1 MTFLTL
7 GGKVRQSEKHSAEAT
22 FTVNKRRIPIL
33 CKKKEGGMWGGEDSE
48 CEGGNSNKEIDF
60 YHSNWQNI

>member
-33 CKKKEGGMWGGEDSE
+33 CKKKRGGCGVEKTV
-48 CEGGNSNKEIDF
+48 NVKVEIV
-60 YHSNWQNI
+60 IKR